1 MVYLLVVSML
11 TGLAYAAWRLYRAS
25 ASAPRPRVVGPDDDP
40 EFLRRLAEEQRE
52 TAAADRELLSKWEM
66 DLRRREEELRKQD
79 GKDA

>member
-40 EFLRRLAEEQRE
+40 EFLRRLNNHPDPD
-52 TAAADRELLSKWEM
+52 TH
-66 DLRRREEELRKQD
+66 
-79 GKDA
+79 